1 MCAVS
6 CRAPWLITSAGLAL
20 SVAVTAQGQTQTPR
34 VLVVPFAVQSTAAG
48 PAPWV
53 GEAAALLVADAL
65 DARGIAIFTRDVRV
79 AAFDRLQLPL
89 TVPLTRATVL
99 RVGEL
104 VGASEIVFGDVEV
117 NAGLTVRAR
126 VVRLAP
132 ASEVVA
138 SPETAPMAEL
148 MPLFERVG
156 GQVAA
161 ALGRGSAPDLDRL
174 PKTPLEAFEDYA
186 KALVAVAPAVEQRL
200 LESAVKLAPRD
211 GRILTALAVVYAAE
225 GQPEKALGAAV
236 AVPADTPLSRKARF
250 LAAMAL
256 IDLGRLDGAFRDLTT
271 LDTEKPAAVLEN
283 AIGVVQLRR
292 GSPVGTDP
300 PTVYFKRAV
309 DLEPANIDYLFN
321 LGYAYALARDQASA
335 LSWLREAVRHDATIG
350 DAHLVM
356 SAVLSR
362 DGRTA
367 EASREMDLAK
377 LLGTRPDIAELQV
390 TDRIPAK
397 LERLPTTLDVAPLT
411 RLRIAMEAPDE
422 RAHEETATFYLD
434 QGRTLAAAGRDREA
448 VAALQHAIY
457 LSPYDDEPHL
467 ILGRL
472 YARGGRSSDAT
483 DEFKVAIWCRET
495 PAARLGLS
503 RAYLDVGDAVAAR
516 REAERALALD
526 PNSAEAKAL
535 LKKIDG
541 GAMLTSPQPHG

>member
-1 MCAVS
+1 MCDMPA
-6 CRAPWLITSAGLAL
+6 RGRWLIPGVGLAL
-20 SVAVTAQGQTQTPR
+20 SVAATAQAPAPR
-34 VLVVPFAVQSTAAG
+34 VLVVPFAVQSTAAS

-65 DARGIAIFTRDVRV
+65 DARGIAVVTRDVRA
-79 AAFDRLQLPL
+79 AAFDRLELPL

-104 VGASEIVFGDVEV
+104 VGASEIVFGEVEV
-117 NAGLTVRAR
+117 NEGLTVRAR
-126 VVRLAP
+126 VVRLAS

-138 SPETAPMAEL
+138 SPESGPMAEL

-156 GQVAA
+156 GQVAT
-161 ALGRGSAPDLDRL
+161 ALGRGSAPAADRL
-174 PKTPLEAFEDYA
+174 PKTPLDAFENYS
-186 KALVAVAPAVEQRL
+186 KALVAVAPAVQQRL
-200 LESAVKLAPRD
+200 LETAVKLAPRD
-211 GRILTALAVVYAAE
+211 GRILTALAAVYAAE
-225 GQPEKALGAAV
+225 GEPAKALGAAV
-236 AVPADTPLSRKARF
+236 AVPADSPFSRKARF

-256 IDLGRLDGAFRDLTT
+256 IDLGRLDGAFRGLST

-292 GSPVGTDP
+292 GSPTGTDP
-300 PTVYFKRAV
+300 PTVYFKHAV
-309 DLEPANIDYLFN
+309 DLEPANTDYLFN
-321 LGYAYALARDQASA
+321 LGYAYALARDRPSA

-356 SAVLSR
+356 SAVLSA

-377 LLGTRPDIAELQV
+377 LLGTRPDIATLAV

-397 LERLPTTLDVAPLT
+397 LERLPTTLDVAPLM
-411 RLRIAMEAPDE
+411 RLQAAIAAPDA

-434 QGRTLAAAGRDREA
+434 QGRTLAGLGRDREA
-448 VAALQHAIY
+448 VAALQRAIY
-457 LSPYDDEPHL
+457 LSPYDDEPHV

-495 PAARLGLS
+495 PAARLGLA
-503 RAYLDVGDAVAAR
+503 RAYLDAGDAVAAR